1 MILIGNLLSGAI
13 GGIIV
18 FFLMI
23 IRDGIIQK
31 RKFLGILKGE
41 IEQNIEFLQ
50 SNRTEG
56 KKLYFREDGWLAFRN
71 QGGFNFISRRLYN
84 SLVKHYTIL
93 YELNG
98 LIKKSR
104 EFEDKNSKKEMEEYE
119 EIFEQN
125 LKCLQSG
132 IEKER
137 WWKL

>member
-1 MILIGNLLSGAI
+1 
-13 GGIIV
+13 
-18 FFLMI
+18 
-23 IRDGIIQK
+23 
-31 RKFLGILKGE
+31 
-41 IEQNIEFLQ
+41 
-50 SNRTEG
+50 
-56 KKLYFREDGWLAFRN
+56 
-71 QGGFNFISRRLYN
+71 
-84 SLVKHYTIL
+84 
-93 YELNG
+93 